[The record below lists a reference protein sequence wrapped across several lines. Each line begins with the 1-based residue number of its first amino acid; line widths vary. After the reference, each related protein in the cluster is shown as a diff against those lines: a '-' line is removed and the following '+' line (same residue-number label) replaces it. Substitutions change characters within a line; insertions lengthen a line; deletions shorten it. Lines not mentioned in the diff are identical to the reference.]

1 MPMIIRVLEHLE
13 FFASNAEKGTEEL
26 EDLKFEIKKLRTK
39 EEEKALEKQ
48 RLDKVRW
55 TKVVPLP
62 PLSRRAVFYR
72 EWCLNIFIA
81 FGIIKKNCRK
91 HFLP

>member
-26 EDLKFEIKKLRTK
+26 EDLRFEVKKMRCK

-48 RLDKVRW
+48 RLDKVCPSECLA
-55 TKVVPLP
+55 VLYINFIC
-62 PLSRRAVFYR
+62 LSLAGD
-72 EWCLNIFIA
+72 LS
-81 FGIIKKNCRK
+81 
-91 HFLP
+91 